1 LVSVAELV
9 GSAAVAQ
16 TLRWG
21 EELEEQEELAVLA
34 VLEKQEELVPKEEM
48 RRHLIVQNRAALVSS
63 VRPLPAVSLPW
74 VQPLVL

>member
-1 LVSVAELV
+1 M

-74 VQPLVL
+74 VRPLVL

>member
-21 EELEEQEELAVLA
+21 EELEAQEELAVLA